1 MSQFLDSHIIES
13 IKAQFDGHAKAL
25 QPTCGD
31 EETHWAVPIHPD
43 LVPWSMGEQL
53 DALHGF
59 ATDLEAWRAGKV
71 NRGPR
76 IVINAVAGSGKTT
89 VLQAMLVICCRIAPE
104 MHTVASAFNRAIS
117 KLLKAI
123 LTALKKECGFI
134 GATVIGGSN
143 GVQAAGR
150 RLIFDEAKRH
160 GFDIDFPSGG
170 DRVQRFCRIIIQE
183 MLVNDAATVAES
195 KKEIARLVNA
205 RLTGLQDAVDTKY
218 NHSVYYRL
226 AGGQGLKAIVT
237 ALMDYAINPSDDE
250 EADLDLISDLLKKV
264 GSDLGLN
271 ENHCLH
277 ALGTKPAHSL
287 ARKVLVRLKTTA
299 WVQGPHRPQFVVD
312 EASLSDK
319 YGWSLGDTLVPD
331 TRRGS
336 SNWGDLQPAW
346 MVADSRENKSAKFNL
361 LNKEWLVVGEG
372 KKSNVK
378 VEMNGAQ
385 CRIEKT
391 ANGRLNVYLK
401 SAPTASVK
409 RPAWGDIMV
418 KQFIKNN
425 GGRWDGAKWH
435 GISASAEQALRDG
448 FKLPADDA
456 DQGDVK
462 VNASGILEYAM
473 ADMTWLPL
481 AFDLQAKG
489 DLAEMVFVDEVQDLS
504 VAKASLLHRI
514 ADVSTSGF
522 VLVGDLKQ
530 AIYGWAGA
538 DSRAL
543 QSNAEILGC
552 KAYPMTYCWRN
563 SHRVAETAVIRC
575 QQASAEVLSRYP
587 TADLPDYS
595 AHRSPTHIPSWP
607 VGALP
612 ARIHGDNIIEAV
624 KWLQANV
631 PNANGENQIII
642 GCRLNAPLAGFIK
655 SFIKAGMPISTPADE
670 GGIVD
675 ECLKWINRDAPKNGF
690 SKPPK
695 TFGYGLGF
703 KGKKHTATSALN
715 SIKQCQEALL
725 ITSTAFNG
733 NDGAAALLDSTYTEA
748 IGVLDLLSTIIGLW
762 SSQSD
767 DVRSG
772 VMPPSNQSF
781 DTGFKAFAETLFAG
795 GEGAVML
802 SSIHRIKGGEGT
814 IFMPVE
820 QALVKGTNEET
831 GEKEMQVK
839 EMFLS
844 KRAIEQS
851 EAAAVQEVN
860 IVYVAYTRA
869 KAATLPIYYTPSLK
883 DQNVEAVLEW
893 AFDEDPDSYTE
904 SDGNDDDDNDS
915 DRGCDSCG
923 EDKPTT
929 SFDRYGNLCKTC
941 EDDYFAEDEDG
952 NLTHPESSMAIC
964 EAKVDDTCH
973 ECDYLFEEGD
983 SVHDCV
989 SCSRPVHTGLV
1000 NERKGEY
1007 NKCAMPAS
1015 LEAMLDDTIEE
1026 YTCHTCLDKQGEALK
1041 EAEATDDAE
1050 DSNEAVVEPKIA
1062 EIPESEQEIVE
1073 MMVENGS
1080 WMSRDEILR
1089 SMNGAFEP
1097 PLARW
1102 LKKDL
1107 TTAVKRLAKLNIL
1120 TKRINDH
1127 LWPSP
1132 KKKCMEYCISGE
1144 YLRSLEPQPKK
1155 SNEAVVEPAIDE
1167 KPLTDSVIQ
1176 MLLGNRAINKGY
1188 DIQEIKELTI
1198 YNDADQ
1204 PLKTKHLTAI
1214 LKTLVAKKIIDVET
1228 VGSGNA
1234 KPNHYRINEQYAIA
1248 QTSIKNENKAMKITL
1263 TEMESRILDHL
1274 KHSWYNWGG
1283 EPQFSD
1289 YFSVELEKDIPEY
1302 TMKQMR
1308 GALSSLQKKG
1318 LISVQEIEDYPFAD
1332 LKDKSGKAHILY
1344 PTAKTYLFYDE
1355 HIKFIVE
1362 HFADW
1367 MTQED
1372 KEYAL
1377 KHYDDI
1383 SACANA
1389 GGHWFNY
1396 TRNGEKVQGDA
1407 DSAKGGV
1414 AGDVISPV
1422 FDITGTWGTVTET
1435 RPLSGTPCNGIFV
1448 ANDEAEQERDDCYY
1462 APEYALK
1469 GKRFSMRPAVEHM
1482 LPLKQQEGFT
1492 THLIQVEA
1500 ENHCRTC
1507 CSKVMRGKLFETPN
1521 MKETRLAGEDA

>member
-25 QPTCGD
+25 QPACGD

-43 LVPWSMGEQL
+43 LVPWSVGEQL

-59 ATDLEAWRAGKV
+59 ATGLEAWRAGKV

-123 LTALKKECGFI
+123 LKALKKECGFI
-134 GATVIGGSN
+134 GATVIGTSN

-150 RLIFDEAKRH
+150 RLIVDEAHRH
-160 GFDIDFPSGG
+160 GLEIYIPKQGG
-170 DRVQRFCRIIIQE
+170 NRVQKFCRIIIQE
-183 MLVNDAATVAES
+183 MLVNDAATVAKS
-195 KKEIARLVNA
+195 KKEITRLVNA

-218 NHSVYYRL
+218 NHSVYLRL

-250 EADLDLISDLLKKV
+250 EADLVLISELLSKV

-277 ALGTKPAHSL
+277 ALGPKTAHSL

-319 YGWSLGDTLVPD
+319 YGWSIGDTLVPD
-331 TRRGS
+331 TRNGS
-336 SNWGDLQPAW
+336 SNWGDLQPVW

-361 LNKEWLVVGEG
+361 LSKEWLVVGEG
-372 KKSNVK
+372 KSNVK
-378 VEMNGAQ
+378 VEMNGAK
-385 CRIEKT
+385 CRIEPT

-401 SAPTASVK
+401 SAATASTK
-409 RPAWGDIMV
+409 RSAWGGIMV

-448 FKLPADDA
+448 FKMPADDG
-456 DQGDVK
+456 DQGDVE
-462 VNASGILEYAM
+462 VTASGVLEIAM
-473 ADMTWLPL
+473 DDMTWLPL
-481 AFDLQAKG
+481 AFDLQATG

-575 QQASAEVLSRYP
+575 QQASAEVLSRYS

-675 ECLKWINRDAPKNGF
+675 ECLRWINRDAPSKGF
-690 SKPPK
+690 RKPPN

-715 SIKQCQEALL
+715 TIKQCQEALL
-725 ITSTAFNG
+725 ITSTACNG

-762 SSQSD
+762 SNESTSIQSQA
-767 DVRSG
+767 
-772 VMPPSNQSF
+772 F

-839 EMFLS
+839 DMFLS

-904 SDGNDDDDNDS
+904 SDGNDDDGND
-915 DRGCDSCG
+915 
-923 EDKPTT
+923 
-929 SFDRYGNLCKTC
+929 
-941 EDDYFAEDEDG
+941 DDEPRPVDESKG
-952 NLTHPESSMAIC
+952 
-964 EAKVDDTCH
+964 DDTCH
-973 ECDYLFEEGD
+973 ECGYLFEEGD

-1041 EAEATDDAE
+1041 EAEATDDTE
-1050 DSNEAVVEPKIA
+1050 DSNEAVVEPEIDKI
-1062 EIPESEQEIVE
+1062 SDSDQRIVE

-1080 WMSRDEILR
+1080 WMKRDTILHSINLPKWNSYFTR
-1089 SMNGAFEP
+1089 
-1097 PLARW
+1097 
-1102 LKKDL
+1102 KDVNK
-1107 TTAVKRLAKLNIL
+1107 AVKRLVKLNIL
-1120 TKRINDH
+1120 D
-1127 LWPSP
+1127 
-1132 KKKCMEYCISGE
+1132 KKLVVNPHSKNNMAYCISE
-1144 YLRSLEPQPKK
+1144 AYLRSLEPKPK
-1155 SNEAVVEPAIDE
+1155 NLIEG
-1167 KPLTDSVIQ
+1167 
-1176 MLLGNRAINKGY
+1176 MG
-1188 DIQEIKELTI
+1188 
-1198 YNDADQ
+1198 
-1204 PLKTKHLTAI
+1204 
-1214 LKTLVAKKIIDVET
+1214 
-1228 VGSGNA
+1228 
-1234 KPNHYRINEQYAIA
+1234 
-1248 QTSIKNENKAMKITL
+1248 ITL
-1263 TEMESRILDHL
+1263 TEMESAILNHL
-1274 KHSWYNWGG
+1274 KTQWYNWGG
-1283 EPQFSD
+1283 EPEFSD
-1289 YFSVELEKDIPEY
+1289 YFSVQLEGDIPEY

-1308 GALSSLQKKG
+1308 GSLSSLQKKG
-1318 LISVQEIEDYPFAD
+1318 LISVQEIPDYPFPE
-1332 LKDKSGKAHILY
+1332 LKDTSGKAHIIY
-1344 PTAKTYLFYDE
+1344 PRAKTYLFYDE

-1377 KHYDDI
+1377 GHYDFV
-1383 SACANA
+1383 STCTNS
-1389 GGHWFNY
+1389 GGHWFDY
-1396 TRNGEKVQGDA
+1396 TKNGEKE
-1407 DSAKGGV
+1407 KGQPHTTRVGV
-1414 AGDVISPV
+1414 TGDVISPV
-1422 FDITGTWGTVTET
+1422 FDYTGTWMVDGKAVTET
-1435 RPLSGTPCNGIFV
+1435 RPLSGNPCNGIFV
-1448 ANDEAEQERDDCYY
+1448 ATERSTQERNESVY
-1462 APEYALK
+1462 APEYALEGGRK
-1469 GKRFSMRPAVEHM
+1469 NMRPAVEHT
-1482 LPLKQQEGFT
+1482 LPIKPQEGFA
-1492 THLIQVEA
+1492 VEA
-1500 ENHCRTC
+1500 ETHCRTC
-1507 CSKVMRGKLFETPN
+1507 CRNVMRAQLFETPN

>member
-43 LVPWSMGEQL
+43 LVPWSVGEQL
-53 DALHGF
+53 DVLHDF
-59 ATDLEAWRAGKV
+59 ATDLEAWRNGKV

-104 MHTVASAFNRAIS
+104 MHTVASAFNKAIS

-123 LTALKKECGFI
+123 LNALKKECGFF
-134 GATVIGGSN
+134 GATIIGGSN

-183 MLVNDAATVAES
+183 MLVNDAATVAKS
-195 KKEIARLVNA
+195 KKEITRLVNA

-250 EADLDLISDLLKKV
+250 EADLVLISELLAKV

-277 ALGTKPAHSL
+277 ALGTHAHSL

-409 RPAWGDIMV
+409 RPAWGGIMV

-425 GGRWDGAKWH
+425 GGRWDGSKWH
-435 GISASAEQALRDG
+435 GIKASAEQALRDG
-448 FKLPADDA
+448 FKMPADDG
-456 DQGDVK
+456 DQGDVE
-462 VNASGILEYAM
+462 VNASGILEFAM

-481 AFDLQAKG
+481 AFDLQATG

-514 ADVSTSGF
+514 ADVSISGF

-587 TADLPDYS
+587 NADLPDYS
-595 AHRSPTHIPSWP
+595 AHRSPTHIPSWS

-762 SSQSD
+762 S
-767 DVRSG
+767 
-772 VMPPSNQSF
+772 NQSNSIQSQAF
-781 DTGFKAFAETLFAG
+781 DIGFKAFAETLFAG

-820 QALVKGTNEET
+820 EALVKGTNQET

-839 EMFLS
+839 SMFLND
-844 KRAIEQS
+844 RAMEQS

-869 KAATLPIYYTPSLK
+869 KAATLPIYYTDSLR

-904 SDGNDDDDNDS
+904 SDGNDDDGND
-915 DRGCDSCG
+915 
-923 EDKPTT
+923 
-929 SFDRYGNLCKTC
+929 
-941 EDDYFAEDEDG
+941 DDEPRPVDESKG
-952 NLTHPESSMAIC
+952 
-964 EAKVDDTCH
+964 DDTCH
-973 ECDYLFEEGD
+973 ECGYLFEEGEP
-983 SVHDCV
+983 VHDCV
-989 SCSRPVHTGLV
+989 SCSRPIHTGLV

-1026 YTCHTCLDKQGEALK
+1026 YICHTCLDKQGEALK

-1050 DSNEAVVEPKIA
+1050 DSNEAVVEPEIA
-1062 EIPESEQEIVE
+1062 EISDSLLALNDQRIVE

-1080 WMSRDEILR
+1080 WMTRDSIHHSINLPKWH
-1089 SMNGAFEP
+1089 SYFT
-1097 PLARW
+1097 
-1102 LKKDL
+1102 KKDV
-1107 TTAVKRLAKLNIL
+1107 TTAVKRLVKLNIL
-1120 TKRINDH
+1120 DRKLVVNPH
-1127 LWPSP
+1127 SKNNWA
-1132 KKKCMEYCISGE
+1132 YCISE
-1144 YLRSLEPQPKK
+1144 AYLRSLEPK
-1155 SNEAVVEPAIDE
+1155 EAVVESLCEHELVRRDLGGGKKGLVLLLKNRYMNID
-1167 KPLTDSVIQ
+1167 LTL
-1176 MLLGNRAINKGY
+1176 M
-1188 DIQEIKELTI
+1188 
-1198 YNDADQ
+1198 
-1204 PLKTKHLTAI
+1204 
-1214 LKTLVAKKIIDVET
+1214 ET
-1228 VGSGNA
+1228 
-1234 KPNHYRINEQYAIA
+1234 
-1248 QTSIKNENKAMKITL
+1248 
-1263 TEMESRILDHL
+1263 RILEHL
-1274 KHSWYNWGG
+1274 KKQWYNWGS
-1283 EPQFSD
+1283 EPTFSD
-1289 YFSVELEKDIPEY
+1289 YFSAQLKTDIREY
-1302 TMKQMR
+1302 TMNQMR
-1308 GALSSLQKKG
+1308 GSLSSLQQKG
-1318 LISVQEIEDYPFAD
+1318 LVDVQEIPDYPFAG
-1332 LKDKSGKAHILY
+1332 LKDSSGKAHIIY
-1344 PTAKTYLFYDE
+1344 PTAKTYLFFDE

-1367 MTQED
+1367 MTDED

-1377 KHYDDI
+1377 KQYDYI
-1383 SACANA
+1383 EWCFNI
-1389 GGHWFNY
+1389 GGHWFDY

-1422 FDITGTWGTVTET
+1422 FDYTGTWMVDGKAVTET
-1435 RPLSGTPCNGIFV
+1435 RPLLGTPCNGIFV
-1448 ANDEAEQERDDCYY
+1448 ATEKAEQERNESVY
-1462 APEYALK
+1462 PEYALN
-1469 GKRFSMRPAVEHM
+1469 GKQHPMRPAVEHT
-1482 LPLKQQEGFT
+1482 LPIKSGWIT
-1492 THLIQVEA
+1492 VEA
-1500 ENHCRTC
+1500 ETHCSTC
-1507 CSKVMRGKLFETPN
+1507 CSKVMRAKLFETQN
-1521 MKETRLAGEDA
+1521 MKETRLAGRDA

>member
-25 QPTCGD
+25 QPACGD
-31 EETHWAVPIHPD
+31 EETHWAIPIHPD
-43 LVPWSMGEQL
+43 LVPWSVGEQL

-59 ATDLEAWRAGKV
+59 ATVLEAWRAGKV

-123 LTALKKECGFI
+123 LTALKKECGFF
-134 GATVIGGSN
+134 GATVIGDSN

-150 RLIFDEAKRH
+150 RLIVDEAKRH
-160 GFDIDFPSGG
+160 GFEIYIPKQGG
-170 DRVQRFCRIIIQE
+170 NRVQKFCRIIIQE
-183 MLVNDAATVAES
+183 MLVNDAATVAKS
-195 KKEIARLVNA
+195 KKEITRLVNA

-218 NHSVYYRL
+218 NHSVYLRL

-237 ALMDYAINPSDDE
+237 ALMDYAVNPSDDE
-250 EADLDLISDLLKKV
+250 EADLVLISELLAKV

-277 ALGTKPAHSL
+277 ALGTHAHSL

-319 YGWSLGDTLVPD
+319 YGWSIGDTLVPD
-331 TRRGS
+331 TRNGS
-336 SNWGDLQPAW
+336 SNWGDLQPVW

-361 LNKEWLVVGEG
+361 LSKEWLVVGEG
-372 KKSNVK
+372 KSKVK
-378 VEMNGAQ
+378 VEMGGAK
-385 CRIEKT
+385 CRIEPT

-401 SAPTASVK
+401 SAATASTK
-409 RPAWGDIMV
+409 RSAWGGIMV

-425 GGRWDGAKWH
+425 GGRWDGSKWH

-448 FKLPADDA
+448 FKLPADDG
-456 DQGDVK
+456 DQGDVE
-462 VNASGILEYAM
+462 VTASGVLEIAM
-473 ADMTWLPL
+473 DDMTWLPL
-481 AFDLQAKG
+481 AFDLQATG

-575 QQASAEVLSRYP
+575 QQASAEVRSRYP
-587 TADLPDYS
+587 DADLPDYS
-595 AHRSPTHIPSWP
+595 THRSPTHIPSWP

-675 ECLKWINRDAPKNGF
+675 ECLKWINRDAPSKGF
-690 SKPPK
+690 RKPPN

-703 KGKKHTATSALN
+703 KGKTHTATSALN
-715 SIKQCQEALL
+715 TIKQCQEALL
-725 ITSTAFNG
+725 VTSTACNG

-762 SSQSD
+762 SNESTSIQSQA
-767 DVRSG
+767 
-772 VMPPSNQSF
+772 F

-802 SSIHRIKGGEGT
+802 SSIHRIKGGQGT

-839 EMFLS
+839 DMFLS
-844 KRAIEQS
+844 KRAMEQS
-851 EAAAVQEVN
+851 EAAAAQEVN

-869 KAATLPIYYTPSLK
+869 KAATLPIYYTDSLRG
-883 DQNVEAVLEW
+883 QNVEAVLEW

-904 SDGNDDDDNDS
+904 SDGNDDDDDGNCIGCNITVYDPEINKHRCVRCNKILQS
-915 DRGCDSCG
+915 CDSCLSNG
-923 EDKPTT
+923 PTT
-929 SFDRYGNLCKTC
+929 SFKKYGNLCKTC
-941 EDDYFAEDEDG
+941 EDDYFEEDESEGDDQPRRR
-952 NLTHPESSMAIC
+952 LLEKYWP
-964 EAKVDDTCH
+964 EAKGDDTCH

-989 SCSRPVHTGLV
+989 SCSRPVHTAFV
-1000 NERKGEY
+1000 DERKGEY
-1007 NKCAMPAS
+1007 NKCSMPAS

-1050 DSNEAVVEPKIA
+1050 DSNEAVVEPEIDKI
-1062 EIPESEQEIVE
+1062 SDSDQRIVE

-1080 WMSRDEILR
+1080 WMKRDSIHHSINLPKWHSYFTKEDV
-1089 SMNGAFEP
+1089 N
-1097 PLARW
+1097 
-1102 LKKDL
+1102 K
-1107 TTAVKRLAKLNIL
+1107 AVKRLVELNIL
-1120 TKRINDH
+1120 EVKEGSN
-1127 LWPSP
+1127 P
-1132 KKKCMEYCISGE
+1132 KNKMLYCISE
-1144 YLRSLEPQPKK
+1144 AYLRSLEPK
-1155 SNEAVVEPAIDE
+1155 EAVVEP
-1167 KPLTDSVIQ
+1167 
-1176 MLLGNRAINKGY
+1176 
-1188 DIQEIKELTI
+1188 EIAEI
-1198 YNDADQ
+1198 EPQ
-1204 PLKTKHLTAI
+1204 PKH
-1214 LKTLVAKKIIDVET
+1214 
-1228 VGSGNA
+1228 S
-1234 KPNHYRINEQYAIA
+1234 NED
-1248 QTSIKNENKAMKITL
+1248 MGITL
-1263 TEMESRILDHL
+1263 TEMETAILNHL
-1274 KHSWYNWGG
+1274 KTQWYNWGG
-1283 EPQFSD
+1283 EPTFSD

-1318 LISVQEIEDYPFAD
+1318 LISVQEIPDYPFAE
-1332 LKDKSGKAHILY
+1332 LKDTSGKAHVIY
-1344 PTAKTYLFYDE
+1344 PTARTYLFFDE

-1377 KHYDDI
+1377 GHYDFV
-1383 SACANA
+1383 STCPNS
-1389 GGHWFNY
+1389 GGHWFDY
-1396 TRNGEKVQGDA
+1396 TRNGEKVRGDA

-1422 FDITGTWGTVTET
+1422 FDYTGTWGTVTET
-1435 RPLSGTPCNGIFV
+1435 RLLSGNPCNGILV
-1448 ANDEAEQERDDCYY
+1448 ATERSTQERNESVY

-1469 GKRFSMRPAVEHM
+1469 GKRHAMRPAVEHT
-1482 LPLKQQEGFT
+1482 LPIMPQEGFA
-1492 THLIQVEA
+1492 VEA
-1500 ENHCRTC
+1500 ETHCRTC
-1507 CSKVMRGKLFETPN
+1507 CSKVMRAKLFETPN

>member
-13 IKAQFDGHAKAL
+13 IKAQFDGHATAL

-31 EETHWAVPIHPD
+31 EQTHWAVPIHPD
-43 LVPWSMGEQL
+43 LVPWSVGEQL

-123 LTALKKECGFI
+123 LKALKKECGFI

-183 MLVNDAATVAES
+183 MLVNDAATVAKS
-195 KKEIARLVNA
+195 KKEITRLVNA

-250 EADLDLISDLLKKV
+250 KADLDLISELLAKV

-277 ALGTKPAHSL
+277 ALGTHAHSL

-409 RPAWGDIMV
+409 RPAWGGIMV

-425 GGRWDGAKWH
+425 GGRWDGSKWH

-448 FKLPADDA
+448 FKLPADDGG
-456 DQGDVK
+456 QGDVK

-481 AFDLQAKG
+481 AFDLQATG

-575 QQASAEVLSRYP
+575 QQASAEVRSRYP
-587 TADLPDYS
+587 NADLPDYS

-612 ARIHGDNIIEAV
+612 ARIHGNNIIKAV

-675 ECLKWINRDAPKNGF
+675 ECLKWINREAPKNGF

-725 ITSTAFNG
+725 LTSTAFNG
-733 NDGAAALLDSTYTEA
+733 NDGAAALQDSTYTEG

-762 SSQSD
+762 SNESTSIQSQA
-767 DVRSG
+767 
-772 VMPPSNQSF
+772 F

-820 QALVKGTNEET
+820 EALVKGTNEET

-839 EMFLS
+839 SMFLS
-844 KRAIEQS
+844 KRAMEQS

-869 KAATLPIYYTPSLK
+869 KAATLPIYYTDSLA

-904 SDGNDDDDNDS
+904 SDGNDDDDN
-915 DRGCDSCG
+915 GPWPVCDSCVCDG
-923 EDKPTT
+923 PTT
-929 SFDRYGNLCKTC
+929 FFKSYGNLCKTC
-941 EDDYFAEDEDG
+941 EDDYFEEDEDG
-952 NLTHPESSMAIC
+952 NIHLRGSES
-964 EAKVDDTCH
+964 KDDTCH

-989 SCSRPVHTGLV
+989 SCSRPVHTAFV
-1000 NERKGEY
+1000 DERKGEY
-1007 NKCAMPAS
+1007 NNCSMPAS
-1015 LEAMLDDTIEE
+1015 LEAMFDDTIEE
-1026 YTCHTCLDKQGEALK
+1026 YICHTCLDKQGEALK

-1050 DSNEAVVEPKIA
+1050 DSNEAVVVPEIA
-1062 EIPESEQEIVE
+1062 EISDSEQEIVE

-1080 WMSRDEILR
+1080 WMSRNEILR
-1089 SMNGAFEP
+1089 SMNGGHEP

-1107 TTAVKRLAKLNIL
+1107 TKAVKGLVKLNIL
-1120 TKRINDH
+1120 D
-1127 LWPSP
+1127 
-1132 KKKCMEYCISGE
+1132 KKLVVNPHSKNNMAYCISEE
-1144 YLRSLEPQPKK
+1144 YLRSLLHASVRSILLESRCERRFPGLGG
-1155 SNEAVVEPAIDE
+1155 AIST
-1167 KPLTDSVIQ
+1167 LH
-1176 MLLGNRAINKGY
+1176 N
-1188 DIQEIKELTI
+1188 
-1198 YNDADQ
+1198 NDMG
-1204 PLKTKHLTAI
+1204 
-1214 LKTLVAKKIIDVET
+1214 ID
-1228 VGSGNA
+1228 
-1234 KPNHYRINEQYAIA
+1234 
-1248 QTSIKNENKAMKITL
+1248 L
-1263 TEMESRILDHL
+1263 TEMETAILDHL
-1274 KHSWYNWGG
+1274 KTQWYNWGG
-1283 EPQFSD
+1283 EPTFSD
-1289 YFSVELEKDIPEY
+1289 YFSVQLEGDIPKY

-1308 GALSSLQKKG
+1308 GSLSSLQQKG
-1318 LISVQEIEDYPFAD
+1318 LVDVQEIPDHPFPE
-1332 LKDKSGKAHILY
+1332 LKDTSGKAHIIY
-1344 PTAKTYLFYDE
+1344 PTARTYLFFDE

-1367 MTQED
+1367 MTDED

-1377 KHYDDI
+1377 KHYHYI
-1383 SACANA
+1383 EWCFNT
-1389 GGHWFNY
+1389 GGHWFDY

-1414 AGDVISPV
+1414 RGDVISPV
-1422 FDITGTWGTVTET
+1422 FDYTGTWVVDGKAVTET

-1448 ANDEAEQERDDCYY
+1448 ATERAEQVRRESVY
-1462 APEYALK
+1462 APEYALNENRK
-1469 GKRFSMRPAVEHM
+1469 AMRPAVEHT
-1482 LPLKQQEGFT
+1482 LPIKGQKGFY
-1492 THLIQVEA
+1492 VEA
-1500 ENHCRTC
+1500 ETHCSTC
-1507 CSKVMRGKLFETPN
+1507 CSKVMRAKLFETPN